1 MSNRRFVFRFS
12 KTKRKTTNFSVVL
25 ETINNPIQDQGEVMP
40 ETEELKQKE
49 EQKEVGYEQ
58 KEEEGEG
65 MVEQVGDEQKD
76 EEQNP
81 GIDLTEDDQSL
92 SKGG

>member
-1 MSNRRFVFRFS
+1 MSNRRFVFRVS

>member
-1 MSNRRFVFRFS
+1 
-12 KTKRKTTNFSVVL
+12 
-25 ETINNPIQDQGEVMP
+25 MP

-49 EQKEVGYEQ
+49 EQKEVEYEL
-58 KEEEGEG
+58 KEEEGEERQEGGEG
-65 MVEQVGDEQKD
+65 MVDEWKD

-81 GIDLTEDDQSL
+81 GIDLTVDDQPL